1 MPADIGICIYVLD
14 ISGLKG
20 SSSRDSPLE
29 VLCIFVVS
37 VEYIVKY
44 SLFVSLDLI
53 FCNVL

>member
-14 ISGLKG
+14 IIGLKG

-29 VLCIFVVS
+29 VLCIFAVS

-44 SLFVSLDLI
+44 SLLLAWI
-53 FCNVL
+53 

>member
-14 ISGLKG
+14 IIGLKG

-29 VLCIFVVS
+29 VLCIFAVS